1 MVSNNE
7 LDIYTVRGT
16 DILKDYWV
24 EIERDYYK
32 YTYNLSLVLHK
43 LMNDPKIILYIIC
56 QR

>member
-7 LDIYTVRGT
+7 LDIYTERGT